1 LFRKRK
7 ETIMENI
14 RTFEYSEETF
24 QSIVE
29 LQESE
34 GYILDEIRNITEGD
48 FLVFRKDEPVYNV
61 PTMEERLEALES
73 AMLYILFQQGGDM

>member
-1 LFRKRK
+1 
-7 ETIMENI
+7 MENI

-48 FLVFRKDEPVYNV
+48 FLVFRKDGPVYNA

>member
-1 LFRKRK
+1 
-7 ETIMENI
+7 MGDI

-48 FLVFRKDEPVYNV
+48 FLVFRKDEPVYNA